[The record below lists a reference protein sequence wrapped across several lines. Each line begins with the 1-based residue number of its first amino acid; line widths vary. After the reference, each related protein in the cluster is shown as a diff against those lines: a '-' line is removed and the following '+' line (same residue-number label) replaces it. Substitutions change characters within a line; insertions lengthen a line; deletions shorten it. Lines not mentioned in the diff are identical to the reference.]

1 MTADHGSEQG
11 RQRTVAELLQQYG
24 GSTSSSGRR
33 RRRGGQSEA
42 EDTGASP
49 RSAGRAPAESSAEQT
64 WTSFAAIEQEDSYGG
79 SSEWSASG
87 TNIGAERSA
96 SGTNIGAERSASG
109 TNIGA
114 DAERDRSWSDY
125 GTAGLSGYPSSE
137 GTGSYRSSGDPGS
150 GDPGRGGTGLGDS
163 GRGGTGLDSPS
174 GSVWDSS
181 GDSRWARPGGSE
193 WSRPGSAEWASP
205 GGSEWAGSGSS
216 EWARPGGS
224 ERARPGGSEWPRPAS
239 ANWSGSFSLDSYTA
253 ESPPAEPAGAESRA
267 LEPYAGSYLDPARD
281 SYPGSSRHGGLGT
294 DHDTDRDGQPE
305 DPTEQ
310 MPRYGE
316 QLRPTGLLGHTAG
329 AGPITERMPRT
340 RTPPTDDPAAKPTG
354 TGRTRIGGL
363 GRSVQD
369 SGPSTEISSAAELFD
384 DGHDDEPAD
393 TLEPDSGESMPD
405 VPAGLADDA
414 ELDEDAEPGEAGSGL
429 RAWVVLVGQGIAGA
443 VSGALLWVGFRYLW
457 LNLPVVALAA
467 AVVATAG
474 LVLVVRTMRGS
485 DDLQTT
491 MLAVLVGLI
500 VTISPAVLLLALH

>member
-33 RRRGGQSEA
+33 RRRGGQSDA
-42 EDTGASP
+42 EDAAASA
-49 RSAGRAPAESSAEQT
+49 RSTGRAPAESSAEQT

-79 SSEWSASG
+79 PAERSASG
-87 TNIGAERSA
+87 TSIGAERSA
-96 SGTNIGAERSASG
+96 SGTSIGAERSAGG
-109 TNIGA
+109 TGIGA

-125 GTAGLSGYPSSE
+125 GAAGLSGYPSSE
-137 GTGSYRSSGDPGS
+137 GTGSYRSSGDLRS
-150 GDPGRGGTGLGDS
+150 DDPGRGASGHGDQGRAGTGFDSPPGSTWDSPGDS
-163 GRGGTGLDSPS
+163 P
-174 GSVWDSS
+174 
-181 GDSRWARPGGSE
+181 WARPGGSE

-205 GGSEWAGSGSS
+205 AGSEWAGSGSS

-224 ERARPGGSEWPRPAS
+224 EWARPGS
-239 ANWSGSFSLDSYTA
+239 ANWSGSFSLDSYPA
-253 ESPPAEPAGAESRA
+253 ESPTAEPAGAESRG

-281 SYPGSSRHGGLGT
+281 SYPGSSRQGTLDT
-294 DHDTDRDGQPE
+294 DHDTNRGSQPE

-316 QLRPTGLLGHTAG
+316 QLRATGLLGQAAS

-363 GRSVQD
+363 GRSVED

-384 DGHDDEPAD
+384 DGDDDKSAE
-393 TLEPDSGESMPD
+393 TRGPDGGESMPD

-414 ELDEDAEPGEAGSGL
+414 EQDGHAEPGEAGSGL
-429 RAWVVLVGQGIAGA
+429 RAWAFLVGQGIAGA
-443 VSGALLWVGFRYLW
+443 VSGALLWVGFRFLW